1 MTNIYPSIYQYLFV
15 LHVIISILIAYVSS
29 NYLHVRFKTSKR
41 RVFAFIFLFNISL
54 PIIGYISSIWITYFT
69 KHVRYQKE
77 IKRVNFIDLEQ
88 FEYNF
93 ISIQREFGEGSIQEM
108 LLNKYVPTEKKI
120 KALVSLAENISQNN
134 IQIIKNTLSS
144 KDDEVRLYS
153 FAIVDKI
160 ERDINSKI
168 YSTLNLFKTTE
179 DKVEKASLAR
189 DLAFLYWE
197 LVYYEL
203 SDESL
208 KSFLLKEVVNY
219 INIAQEV
226 HADDYKLCV
235 LLGRVYMMNKEY
247 ELASIQFTLA
257 NELSPNELAYIMPYL
272 AEINFITGHYSVVK
286 SIINE
291 ASGLDLNSKLYPIVE
306 QWRIS

>member
-1 MTNIYPSIYQYLFV
+1 MIQSHHYQFLLILHLV
-15 LHVIISILIAYVSS
+15 LSVGIAVISS
-29 NYLHVRFKTSKR
+29 NYLRERFKTTRR

-54 PIIGYISSIWITYFT
+54 PIIGYIGSLWITYFT
-69 KHVRYQKE
+69 KYVQYQRE
-77 IKRVNFIDLEQ
+77 IKRINFIDLEL

-93 ISIQREFGEGSIQEM
+93 VSIEREFGEGSIQDM

-120 KALVSLAENISQNN
+120 KALVSLAENISQSN

-144 KDDEVRLYS
+144 RDDEVRLYS

-168 YSTLNLFKTTE
+168 YSTLNHFKTTQDE
-179 DKVEKASLAR
+179 NIKASLAR

-208 KSFLLKEVVNY
+208 KEFLLKEVMHY
-219 INIAQEV
+219 IHIAQKKYL
-226 HADDYKLCV
+226 DDYKLCT
-235 LLGRVYMMNKEY
+235 LLGRVHMMHKEY

-257 NELSPNELAYIMPYL
+257 NEFSPNELAYIMPYL
-272 AEINFITGHYSVVK
+272 AEINFLTGHYSVVK

-306 QWRIS
+306 QWRVS